1 MEKLHFAVKLLSP
14 RPTFPNDITDSE
26 RAIMQQHIA
35 YNRDFMDKG
44 IILVFGPVMDP
55 AGIYGLGI
63 FAVDDEEQLK
73 NIIAGDPVTSFA
85 KYEYHR
91 MMAVTPSK

>member
-14 RPTFPNDITDSE
+14 RPTFPNDMTDSE
-26 RAIMQQHIA
+26 RTIMQQHIA

-55 AGIYGLGI
+55 AGVYGLGI
-63 FAVDDEEQLK
+63 FVVDDEEQLK
-73 NIIAGDPVTSFA
+73 NIIAGAPVTSFA

-91 MMAVTPSK
+91 MMAVTPSN